1 MKKTYRNRNKSRSK
15 NRPKKTRRM
24 RNKMRARIIP
34 LKNKDA
40 TLIIFEKNVSQ
51 KTIEKVFKNINKSEH
66 TNLCKEYKER
76 NKYTRKQK
84 GGSANIVLNG
94 ANSLMAAPGPIG
106 GVFRIIRSIFRLGGG
121 SMGTL
126 IVGAT
131 VATIVLAMNKSGVE
145 INEEEEI
152 DYVELYKTDKKNC
165 LSGIEKQ
172 NYDNSGKAVGP
183 RLCYQK
189 VKGTN
194 KERMIHILDKNKE
207 VLDEEASQAAEE
219 ERKLALAN
227 APQMQGM
234 MMGMPPQTNS

>member
-1 MKKTYRNRNKSRSK
+1 
-15 NRPKKTRRM
+15 
-24 RNKMRARIIP
+24 MRARIIP

-51 KTIEKVFKNINKSEH
+51 KTVEKVFKNINKSEH
-66 TNLCKEYKER
+66 TKICKEYKER

-84 GGSANIVLNG
+84 GGTANIVING

-106 GVFRIIRSIFRLGGG
+106 GVFRIIRSAFRLGGG
-121 SMGTL
+121 SIGTL

-131 VATIVLAMNKSGVE
+131 LATIVLAMNKSGVE

-152 DYVELYKTDKKNC
+152 DHVEIYKTDKKNC

-172 NYDNSGKAVGP
+172 NHDNDGKPVGP
-183 RLCYQK
+183 RLCYQQ

-207 VLDEEASQAAEE
+207 VFDEEASQAAKE
-219 ERKLALAN
+219 ERELALAN
-227 APQMQGM
+227 APRVFGERY
-234 MMGMPPQTNS
+234 G

>member
-15 NRPKKTRRM
+15 NRPKKTRRV

-40 TLIIFEKNVSQ
+40 TLVIFEKNVPK
-51 KTIEKVFKNINKSEH
+51 KTVEKVFKNINKTRH

-84 GGSANIVLNG
+84 GGAADIVFNS
-94 ANSLMAAPGPIG
+94 ANSLMVTPGPIG
-106 GVFRIIRSIFRLGGG
+106 GVFRIIRSMFRLGGG
-121 SMGTL
+121 VVGTL

-131 VATIVLAMNKSGVE
+131 VATIVLAMNKNGVE
-145 INEEEEI
+145 IDEEDEI
-152 DYVELYKTDKKNC
+152 DYVELYKTDKEKC

-172 NYDNSGKAVGP
+172 NYDNKGKLVGP
-183 RLCYQK
+183 RLCYQN

-207 VLDEEASQAAEE
+207 VLAKEDEAIAQREI
-219 ERKLALAN
+219 ALARASRDVVMRN
-227 APQMQGM
+227 G
-234 MMGMPPQTNS
+234 

>member
-15 NRPKKTRRM
+15 NRPKKTRRV

-40 TLIIFEKNVSQ
+40 TLVIFEKNVPK
-51 KTIEKVFKNINKSEH
+51 KTVEKVFKNINKTRH

-84 GGSANIVLNG
+84 GGAADIVFNS
-94 ANSLMAAPGPIG
+94 ANSLMVTPGPIG
-106 GVFRIIRSIFRLGGG
+106 GVFRIIRSMFRLGGG
-121 SMGTL
+121 VVGTL

-131 VATIVLAMNKSGVE
+131 VATIVLAMNKNGVE
-145 INEEEEI
+145 IDEEDEI
-152 DYVELYKTDKKNC
+152 DYVELYITDKEKC

-172 NYDNSGKAVGP
+172 NYDNKGKLVGP
-183 RLCYQK
+183 RLCYQN

-194 KERMIHILDKNKE
+194 KELMIHILDKNKE
-207 VLDEEASQAAEE
+207 VLAKEDEAIAQREI
-219 ERKLALAN
+219 ALARASRDVVMRN
-227 APQMQGM
+227 G
-234 MMGMPPQTNS
+234 

>member
-1 MKKTYRNRNKSRSK
+1 MKKTYRNRNKSRNK
-15 NRPKKTRRM
+15 NRPKKTRRV

-40 TLIIFEKNVSQ
+40 TLVIFEKNVPK
-51 KTIEKVFKNINKSEH
+51 KTVEKVFKNINKTRH
-66 TNLCKEYKER
+66 TSLCKEYKER

-84 GGSANIVLNG
+84 GGAADIVFNS
-94 ANSLMAAPGPIG
+94 ANSLMATPGPIG

-121 SMGTL
+121 AVGTL

-131 VATIVLAMNKSGVE
+131 VATIVIAMNKSGVE
-145 INEEEEI
+145 IDEEDEI
-152 DYVELYKTDKKNC
+152 DYVELYKTDKEKC

-172 NYDNSGKAVGP
+172 NYDNKGEPVGP

-194 KERMIHILDKNKE
+194 KERMIHILNKDKE
-207 VLDEEASQAAEE
+207 VLAEE
-219 ERKLALAN
+219 DEAIAERERKLAKASRN
-227 APQMQGM
+227 VV
-234 MMGMPPQTNS
+234 MGVGR

>member
-15 NRPKKTRRM
+15 NRPKKTRRV

-40 TLIIFEKNVSQ
+40 TLVIFEKNVPK
-51 KTIEKVFKNINKSEH
+51 KTVEKVFKNINKTRH

-84 GGSANIVLNG
+84 GGAADIVFNS
-94 ANSLMAAPGPIG
+94 ANSLMVTPGPIG
-106 GVFRIIRSIFRLGGG
+106 GVFRIIRSMFRLGGG
-121 SMGTL
+121 VVGTL

-131 VATIVLAMNKSGVE
+131 VATIVLAMNKNGVE
-145 INEEEEI
+145 IDEEDEI
-152 DYVELYKTDKKNC
+152 DYVELYKTDKEKC

-172 NYDNSGKAVGP
+172 NYDNKGKLVGP
-183 RLCYQK
+183 RLCYPN

-207 VLDEEASQAAEE
+207 VLAKEDEAIAQREI
-219 ERKLALAN
+219 ALARASRDVVMRN
-227 APQMQGM
+227 G
-234 MMGMPPQTNS
+234 